1 MRVVCALAYAHC
13 SVGAV
18 LSVEPQCGNPASG
31 ASRKAVIKLKALP
44 PAALVAR
51 LKDYVVWDLGNLA
64 RCALSAGTSA
74 DLRWGE
80 YNAPAIWH
88 AAWFGSKRALKSFLA
103 GGANVE
109 LKDDDGN
116 SALHAAAVQGEVA
129 CLELLLSAGA
139 ELEVRHI
146 LRASVIMLRVSDCLW
161 RPGDGAGRRDSTVL
175 RGSIWELSSC
185 CVLAGARRE
194 RKRA

>member
-1 MRVVCALAYAHC
+1 MEHQTQAEARAL
-13 SVGAV
+13 
-18 LSVEPQCGNPASG
+18 EPQCGNPASG

-44 PAALVAR
+44 PAVLVTR
-51 LKDYVVWDLGNLA
+51 LKGYVEWDLGNLA
-64 RCALSAGTSA
+64 RCALSAGASA

-88 AAWFGSKRALKSFLA
+88 ASLFGSKRALKALLA

-109 LKDDDGN
+109 LKNDNGN
-116 SALHAAAVQGEVA
+116 SALHVAAEIGEVA

-146 LRASVIMLRVSDCLW
+146 LRASVIMFRVSDRLW
-161 RPGDGAGRRDSTVL
+161 RTGEGAGRRDSATLCGMCRVQ
-175 RGSIWELSSC
+175 RSC
-185 CVLAGARRE
+185 RVLAGARRE
-194 RKRA
+194 RKRASGTW